1 MVRGSLV
8 EETPP
13 PRREEEQDIR
23 ADISHEDAFCCCCKK
38 GGAQEMSARLRIG
51 LSPPPSHRHQKRLT
65 GEYRTPLTCCRNL
78 GPRIHPQ
85 RFTLA
90 MVLEN
95 HSWVVTFS
103 EAGWIVLDKD
113 FSNPTRTLG

>member
-1 MVRGSLV
+1 MRRRHHRGEKKSKTFESTYPMKTHFAV
-8 EETPP
+8 VV
-13 PRREEEQDIR
+13 
-23 ADISHEDAFCCCCKK
+23 K
-38 GGAQEMSARLRIG
+38 GGAQEMSARLRIS

-78 GPRIHPQ
+78 GPRIHPR
-85 RFTLA
+85 RFASA

-95 HSWVVTFS
+95 HIRVVTCS

-113 FSNPTRTLG
+113 FGNPTRTLG